1 MPLPL
6 FKLGAL
12 FAKQLS
18 KPLGKLLKDKAKQN
32 ENFKKYFVVPSANS
46 KFTHDKYLIPL
57 LGLLLLT
64 CLIKVYHNIDI
75 TMRMRVLGLGSPDKV
90 PALTEKAA
98 IELGGDILSEFFV
111 HYKIFPC

>member
-32 ENFKKYFVVPSANS
+32 ESFKKYFVVPSANS
-46 KFTHDKYLIPL
+46 NSL
-57 LGLLLLT
+57 
-64 CLIKVYHNIDI
+64 NIDY
-75 TMRMRVLGLGSPDKV
+75 L
-90 PALTEKAA
+90 
-98 IELGGDILSEFFV
+98 
-111 HYKIFPC
+111 C